1 MNLALD
7 FRPKNIDEICGQ
19 KHIIAKDKALYALIK
34 SGKIPHIMLFGP
46 AGSGKTTLAKVIAN
60 ELDTSFYE
68 LDGSSLK
75 VEDIRKILNLHKN
88 SLIKPVIFIDE
99 VHRLSKTQQEILL
112 IPMENNEATI
122 IGASTE
128 NPYFVLSSGIRSRSM
143 LFEFKPLTSSDLDEL
158 LQRVQNKLK
167 FSIEND
173 AKTYLLNSSGGD
185 ARAML
190 NLLDFALEISK
201 NITLKTLKEL
211 RAFPLKDGVSSDDTH
226 YNLASALIKSLR
238 GSDIDASIYYLARL
252 IDGGESADFI
262 ARRLVIFASEDISN
276 ANPSAL
282 NLATNTLL
290 AVSNIGY
297 PEARIILSQCVVYLA
312 SSPKSNSSYKA
323 INEALKYI
331 KNNPKLNVPRYL
343 INTDPAIKNYLY
355 PHDFGGFVDQDYL
368 EIPLKFYFAN
378 DIGFEKTLNLW
389 YKKVTKKLND

>member
-1 MNLALD
+1 
-7 FRPKNIDEICGQ
+7 
-19 KHIIAKDKALYALIK
+19 
-34 SGKIPHIMLFGP
+34 
-46 AGSGKTTLAKVIAN
+46 
-60 ELDTSFYE
+60 
-68 LDGSSLK
+68 
-75 VEDIRKILNLHKN
+75 
-88 SLIKPVIFIDE
+88 
-99 VHRLSKTQQEILL
+99 
-112 IPMENNEATI
+112 MENNEATI

-226 YNLASALIKSLR
+226 YNLSSALIKSLR

-276 ANPSAL
+276 ANPVSYTHL
-282 NLATNTLL
+282 TLPTTPY
-290 AVSNIGY
+290 V
-297 PEARIILSQCVVYLA
+297 
-312 SSPKSNSSYKA
+312 
-323 INEALKYI
+323 
-331 KNNPKLNVPRYL
+331 
-343 INTDPAIKNYLY
+343 
-355 PHDFGGFVDQDYL
+355 
-368 EIPLKFYFAN
+368 
-378 DIGFEKTLNLW
+378 
-389 YKKVTKKLND
+389 